1 MPGIGRRAFVGG
13 GAALGGAVLLGACS
27 GEAEGGDAL
36 VDPAHARVEAAETAR
51 AGTGR
56 EVEVTLTAAPT
67 ELDLAGTT
75 VSTWAY
81 DGHGPGREL
90 RVSAGDTLVA
100 ELVNRL
106 PDPTSV
112 HWHGLALRND
122 MDGVPH
128 LTQDEVAPGDRFTYR
143 FVAADPGTHW
153 FHPHVGTQLDRGL
166 YVPFVVEDPDEPL
179 SYDHEWVVVLDDW
192 LDGVESTPDEV
203 LAELLQGMGGHAG
216 HGGDGA
222 DEGPQRMGAALMGA
236 TSDLLGGD
244 AGDVYYPAYLVNGR
258 PPGDPAAFEAIP
270 GARVRVRF
278 VNAGGDTA
286 FRVAVGGHTMTVTHT
301 DGYPVEHT
309 EADALLLGMGERFD
323 VLLTLEDGAFPLV
336 ALAEGKGEAAFAVVR
351 TGSGSAPRP
360 DERPD
365 ELTGRVVVATDL
377 TADQSARLADADP
390 DVEHAIRLTGGMADF
405 DWGLNGHAFD
415 HEDPTARAFRVS
427 EGQRVRLTLTN
438 DTDMWHPMHLHGH
451 HFQLGPPVAHHHPQT
466 SPSAQSRFHG
476 PRKDTVNLLPGQTL
490 TCDFDA
496 DNPGLWMTHCHNV
509 YHGEAGMM
517 GVVGYTG

>member
-1 MPGIGRRAFVGG
+1 MSTSRYPLPSRRAFVGG
-13 GAALGGAVLLGACS
+13 GAALGGAVLLGACT
-27 GEAEGGDAL
+27 AEPGNRDAL
-36 VDPAHARVEAAETAR
+36 TDPAHARVDDAETAR
-51 AGTGR
+51 GGTGR

-67 ELDLAGTT
+67 EFDLAGTT

-81 DGHGPGREL
+81 DDHGPDREL
-90 RVSAGDTLVA
+90 RVGAGDTLVA

-128 LTQDEVAPGDRFTYR
+128 LTQDEVAPGGRFTYR
-143 FVAADPGTHW
+143 FVAANPGTHW
-153 FHPHVGTQLDRGL
+153 FHPHVGTQADRGL

-179 SYDHEWVVVLDDW
+179 SYDEEWVVVLDDW
-192 LDGVESTPDEV
+192 LDGVDGTPDEV
-203 LAELLQGMGGHAG
+203 LEELLQGMSGHAG
-216 HGGDGA
+216 HGGDA
-222 DEGPQRMGAALMGA
+222 ENDGPQRMGATLMGA
-236 TSDLLGGD
+236 RSDLLGGD
-244 AGDVYYPAYLVNGR
+244 AGDVYYPHYLVNGR
-258 PPGDPAAFEAIP
+258 PPGDPATFEAAP

-301 DGYPVEHT
+301 DGYPVEHA

-323 VLLTLEDGAFPLV
+323 VLLTLADGVFPLV

-351 TGSGSAPRP
+351 TGTGPAPRP
-360 DERPD
+360 GDHPD
-365 ELTGRVVVATDL
+365 ELTERVVVATDL
-377 TADQSARLADADP
+377 TADESARLPAADP
-390 DVEHAIRLTGGMADF
+390 DVEHAITLTGGMADF
-405 DWGLNGHAFD
+405 DWGLNGHPFD
-415 HEDPTARAFRVS
+415 HDDPTARVFRVT

-451 HFQLGPPVAHHHPQT
+451 HVQLG
-466 SPSAQSRFHG
+466 SDG
-476 PRKDTVNLLPGQTL
+476 PRKDTVNVLPGQTL

-496 DNPGLWMTHCHNV
+496 DNPGLWMTHCHNL

>member
-1 MPGIGRRAFVGG
+1 MSTHRFPLPGLSRRAFVGG
-13 GAALGGAVLLGACS
+13 GTALGGAVLLGACTA
-27 GEAEGGDAL
+27 EADGQDAL
-36 VDPAHARVEAAETAR
+36 VDPAHARVADAETAR
-51 AGTGR
+51 GGTGR
-56 EVEVTLTAAPT
+56 EVGATLTAAPT

-75 VSTWAY
+75 VATWAY
-81 DGHGPGREL
+81 EEHGPGREL

-143 FVAADPGTHW
+143 FVAANPGTHW

-179 SYDHEWVVVLDDW
+179 SYDEEWVVVLDDW
-192 LDGVESTPDEV
+192 LDGVDNTPDEV

-216 HGGDGA
+216 HGDPDAEDG
-222 DEGPQRMGAALMGA
+222 GPQRMGAALMGA

-258 PPGDPAAFEAIP
+258 PPGDPATFEAAP
-270 GARVRVRF
+270 GTRVRVRF

-323 VLLTLEDGAFPLV
+323 VLLTLGDGAFPLV
-336 ALAEGKGEAAFAVVR
+336 ALAEGKGEAGFAVVR

-360 DERPD
+360 EDRPD

-377 TADQSARLADADP
+377 TADESARLSATDP
-390 DVEHAIRLTGGMADF
+390 DVEHAITLTGGMADF
-405 DWGLNGHAFD
+405 DWGLNGYAFD
-415 HEDPTARAFRVS
+415 HEDPTSRAFRVT

-451 HFQLGPPVAHHHPQT
+451 HFQPG
-466 SPSAQSRFHG
+466 SDG
-476 PRKDTVNLLPGQTL
+476 PRKDTVNVLPGQTL